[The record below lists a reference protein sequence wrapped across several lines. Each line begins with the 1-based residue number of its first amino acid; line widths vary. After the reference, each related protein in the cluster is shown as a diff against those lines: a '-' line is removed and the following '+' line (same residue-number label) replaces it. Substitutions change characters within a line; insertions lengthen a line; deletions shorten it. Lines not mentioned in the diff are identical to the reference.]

1 MNGGSDSSTG
11 TGALSVRGSGQR
23 VVPTR
28 SGIPTLDWLT
38 DVIWHDG
45 KLFGIDW
52 SVWKVVGWA
61 GNVVFFSRFFVQWYA
76 TEKLKRVVVPVAF
89 WWLSLSG
96 SFLLLIY
103 SLRQRDSV
111 FIFAYAFTWIP
122 VHPKPDDSLPSRRGA
137 LGLPGLWQV
146 LGAASRISAPSAGR
160 GWRCR
165 RRRPPADPHARL
177 CEGLTKVSVA
187 RARTLL

>member
-1 MNGGSDSSTG
+1 M
-11 TGALSVRGSGQR
+11 RGSGQR
-23 VVPTR
+23 VVSTG
-28 SGIPTLDWLT
+28 SGIPALDWLT
-38 DVIWHDG
+38 YVIWHDG

-52 SVWKVVGWA
+52 SVWKVVGWV
-61 GNVVFFSRFFVQWYA
+61 GNAVFFSRFLVQWYA

-122 VHPKPDDSLPSRRGA
+122 YIRNLLIHHRHSNAQLDCPLCERRNPPDANYCGNC
-137 LGLPGLWQV
+137 G
-146 LGAASRISAPSAGR
+146 
-160 GWRCR
+160 
-165 RRRPPADPHARL
+165 ARL
-177 CEGLTKVSVA
+177 T
-187 RARTLL
+187 T